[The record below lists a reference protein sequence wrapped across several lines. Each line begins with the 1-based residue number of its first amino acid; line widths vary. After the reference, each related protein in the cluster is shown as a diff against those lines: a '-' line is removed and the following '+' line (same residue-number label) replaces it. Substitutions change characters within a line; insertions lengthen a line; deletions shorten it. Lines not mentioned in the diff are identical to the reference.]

1 MPTQRIPDPYAT
13 LGVGREA
20 TASQL
25 RTAYRRLAKRYHPD
39 VHADAHASEDMK
51 RVNQAWEILSSPSRR
66 AEYDTSTAARADQVT
81 RGHWAGAPRRAPT
94 AHAAATSWT
103 AAYGARPVH
112 AGAGTYVRDPASG
125 AYADSRSGGAPGP
138 LLGATLLLII
148 PVAVLSAVI
157 LSGGILP
164 FPLLGFLLLVFAG
177 RVLGREG

>member
-20 TASQL
+20 TPSQL
-25 RTAYRRLAKRYHPD
+25 RAAYRRLAKRYHPD
-39 VHADAHASEDMK
+39 VQSSAQASEDMK

-66 AEYDTSTAARADQVT
+66 AQYDASVDARTDQAM
-81 RGHWAGAPRRAPT
+81 RGHWAGAPRHTPA

-112 AGAGTYVRDPASG
+112 AGAGTYARDPATG
-125 AYADSRSGGAPGP
+125 AYAESRAGGASGP
-138 LLGATLLLII
+138 MLGASLLLIV
-148 PVAVLSAVI
+148 PLAVLSAVL

-164 FPLLGFLLLVFAG
+164 FPLLGFLLLVFVG
-177 RVLGREG
+177 RLFGRED